1 MAGIGNPVRF
11 FNALEQQGFQVLA
24 HAFSDHHAF
33 QASDV
38 TFADD
43 LPVVM
48 TAKDAVK
55 CQSFNL
61 TNAWQVPVVAKLS
74 AAFYQQFDQQFAAVR
89 QRKQFITY

>member
-1 MAGIGNPVRF
+1 MFRRVLFRS
-11 FNALEQQGFQVLA
+11 QQGFQVLA

>member
-1 MAGIGNPVRF
+1 MRF
-11 FNALEQQGFQVLA
+11 RISRFSGRDLA
-24 HAFSDHHAF
+24 
-33 QASDV
+33 
-38 TFADD
+38 FAED
-43 LPVVM
+43 LLVM

-74 AAFYQQFDQQFAAVR
+74 AAFYQKFDQQFAAVR